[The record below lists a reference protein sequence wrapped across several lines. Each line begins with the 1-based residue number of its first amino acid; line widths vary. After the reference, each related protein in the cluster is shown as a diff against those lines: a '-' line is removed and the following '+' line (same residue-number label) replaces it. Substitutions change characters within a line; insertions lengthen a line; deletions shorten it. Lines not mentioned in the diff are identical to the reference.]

1 MTLSNEMFYVTNE
14 KGGPVRRKKTLLV
27 ASRDEKIPLEG
38 RVDQGKPLSQGDTA
52 EIIHLAAL
60 QVIPVQSPA
69 PSAPLRSLPGRTP
82 HSLVSCLLH
91 ALAMPALASAGLS
104 FRSNVDV

>member
-1 MTLSNEMFYVTNE
+1 M
-14 KGGPVRRKKTLLV
+14 RRKKTLLV
-27 ASRDEKIPLEG
+27 ASRDKKTLLEG
-38 RVDQGKPLSQGDTA
+38 RVDQGKSLSQGNTA
-52 EIIHLAAL
+52 EIIHLAAP

-91 ALAMPALASAGLS
+91 TLAMPALASAGLS
-104 FRSNVDV
+104 SRSSVDVWGLSLPPLSRAGQ